1 VTLRGE
7 KKIGES
13 MPYLKF
19 LSDEEVKTMHEA
31 TMKIMGEVGI
41 IWTHQPSLDILLSAG
56 CTMNGNRVCMP
67 ENLIMDSVAKAN
79 KRPKIRGRNGT
90 VNEIGGGNLFFHNLG
105 GARDVFDARTGTHHT
120 ATTEDCINAVRLLD
134 ALPNCNNVTPFFT
147 PPDVE
152 NEMMALHMFRHAL
165 SNTSK
170 PVQGPG
176 IQFGHE
182 AKYAVE
188 MAAVIGI
195 EAHEITLSLSP
206 VSPLTM
212 HDVAAQAIMDMANAG
227 VIHANLPA
235 PTGGATSPM
244 TITGSLIQQSAESL
258 APLVLAQTMNP
269 GCGVIY
275 CGRLGLL
282 EPRTGLIWAGVELGM
297 SSAATVQ
304 LGHYY
309 GFSVNVYGFST
320 NAHTLDAQNAF
331 ERGLNASLPALA
343 GADELSGIG
352 EMEAGVMGSFAQ
364 MVLDNELAKSVH
376 RQRQGLSA
384 DAEHLAVEVINT
396 VMNTNRNYLASKHTL
411 KHLRAGEMALTK
423 LAERNS
429 WDTWEDKMSRKQM
442 ADYATDEAERIL
454 REHVPTPLEPQQEAE
469 LDKILLAAEKET
481 VKKKK

>member
-1 VTLRGE
+1 ME
-7 KKIGES
+7 
-13 MPYLKF
+13 PLKF
-19 LSDEEVKTMHEA
+19 LSDADVQAMHEA
-31 TMKIMGEVGI
+31 TLQIMSEVGI
-41 IWTHQPSLDILLSAG
+41 IWTHKPSLDVLLQAG
-56 CTMNGNRVCMP
+56 CKMKDNRV
-67 ENLIMDSVAKAN
+67 LIPPDLVMDSVAKAN

-90 VNEIGGGNLFFHNLG
+90 VNELGGGNLYFHNLG

-120 ATTEDCINAVRLLD
+120 ATAEDCVNAVRLLD

-165 SNTSK
+165 SNTTK

-188 MAAVIGI
+188 MAKVIGI
-195 EAHEITLSLSP
+195 EPHEITLSLSP

-212 HDVAAQAIMDMANAG
+212 HDIAAQAIMDMAQAG

-244 TITGSLIQQSAESL
+244 TITGSLVQQNAETL
-258 APLVLAQTMNP
+258 APLVLAQILNP
-269 GCGVIY
+269 GCGVVY

-309 GFSVNVYGFST
+309 GFAVNVYGFST

-384 DAEHLAVEVINT
+384 DAEHLAVEVIGN
-396 VMNTNRNYLASKHTL
+396 VMDSNRNYLASKHTL

-429 WDTWEDKMSRKQM
+429 WDTWEDKLGRRQM
-442 ADYATDEAERIL
+442 ADSATDEAERIL
-454 REHVPTPLEPQQEAE
+454 REHQVPPLDPAQEAE
-469 LDKILLAAEKET
+469 LDKILAAAERET
-481 VKKKK
+481 VKKK